1 MIAGLYATGNRL
13 TTDIYRAT
21 LRLTRNGRMSM
32 SVTTLFLF
40 PGTIV
45 HELAHLFTAEILGVH
60 TGKLSLAP
68 DDIREYE
75 TESERGTRQGFS
87 MAAGSVMVAKT
98 DPIRRTLIGIAPLVV
113 GLPTLTI
120 ISYYALP
127 YVMTILDR
135 LTKGSIPGIAETSV
149 MIGSLWA
156 IIAVSASIFPS
167 PEDMHGVWPVIIT
180 LVLFTVPLFF
190 FQIIPQVPTPLVN
203 ISEQIIGRLIEG
215 VRLSLFSHVV
225 VIALLWRLR

>member
-1 MIAGLYATGNRL
+1 
-13 TTDIYRAT
+13 
-21 LRLTRNGRMSM
+21 
-32 SVTTLFLF
+32 
-40 PGTIV
+40 
-45 HELAHLFTAEILGVH
+45 LAHLFTAEILGVP

-75 TESERGTRQGFS
+75 ETGGNGTRQGFS

-113 GLPTLTI
+113 GLPALTL
-120 ISYYALP
+120 ISYYTLP
-127 YVMTILDR
+127 YAMTILDR
-135 LTKGSIPGIAETSV
+135 LTKGGIPSIAEAIV

-180 LVLFTVPLFF
+180 LLLFCIPLFF
-190 FQIIPQVPTPLVN
+190 SNLLPQVPAS
-203 ISEQIIGRLIEG
+203 ISAVITLIVGRLIEG
-215 VRLSLFSHVV
+215 VRISLFSHLVLIV
-225 VIALLWRLR
+225 LFWRFR